1 MQDLF
6 EPIELLEFELDA
18 VAGGNPNN
26 FTSVVLTA
34 AGIGAVISSTIT
46 QAFALDSHAAAT
58 VAAAFNQ
65 SISVS

>member
-26 FTSVVLTA
+26 FTSVVITA
-34 AGIGAVISSTIT
+34 AGVGAVVSSTIA
-46 QAFALDSHAAAT
+46 QAFALDSHAAAALSVT
-58 VAAAFNQ
+58 LDQ
-65 SISVS
+65 HISVS